1 MPDTGPTITEDKRTP
16 PLPTAAELA
25 RQLRDVVADLP
36 RFVTGPLL
44 RRRRRTWG
52 ATAAEI
58 TATMPGDDLLPH
70 VQYRSTRAITI
81 AATPDEVW
89 PWLVQVGCGRA
100 GWYADDLL
108 DNFARPSARR
118 IIPELRH
125 LEVGQWLPMVLKPS
139 ERLSFIVDG
148 FDEPHW
154 LLWRS
159 RARSWAWRLVP
170 LTDGRTR
177 LISRLHTFYDW
188 RRPGTLITVLLM
200 EFGDYSMMRRM
211 LRGIRERAEAE
222 HQHRAQSIPSPGGA
236 SRAATQGVPPAD
248 RTGRPGSGHP
258 GVPPPG

>member
-1 MPDTGPTITEDKRTP
+1 MRDTGPTGARWTP
-16 PLPTAAELA
+16 PPPTAAELA

-36 RFVTGPLL
+36 RFLTAPLL
-44 RRRRRTWG
+44 RRRHRTWG
-52 ATAAEI
+52 ATPAEI
-58 TATMPGDDLLPH
+58 AASMPGDDLLPH
-70 VQYRSTRAITI
+70 AQYRSTRAITI
-81 AATPDEVW
+81 AASPEEVW

-118 IIPELRH
+118 IIPELQD
-125 LEVGQWLPMVLKPS
+125 LEVGQWLPMALKPS
-139 ERLSFIVDG
+139 ERLSFIVDS
-148 FDEPHW
+148 FARPHW

-188 RRPGTLITVLLM
+188 RRPGTLVTVLLM

-222 HQHRAQSIPSPGGA
+222 RYRSAHSSSA
-236 SRAATQGVPPAD
+236 AD
-248 RTGRPGSGHP
+248 RAIPPGSRGR
-258 GVPPPG
+258 